1 MGSRHETRTN
11 MVCDISIEYPV
22 IAAFVKHAHPKCFTT
37 LWMVD
42 TKAMHLLP
50 PPCASFM
57 SFFLFFTSFLYLAVS
72 EYISRCG
79 CYVLL
84 LVFLAC
90 FQMGFYF
97 ATTGSIFEI
106 GLCENS
112 INQSIFSPVRD
123 TEDGAVTKAFLHS
136 LLNQSISLRI

>member
-1 MGSRHETRTN
+1 

-97 ATTGSIFEI
+97 ATTGWIFEI
-106 GLCENS
+106 GLLCENS
-112 INQSIFSPVRD
+112 
-123 TEDGAVTKAFLHS
+123 T
-136 LLNQSISLRI
+136 SISKLQSASGLCWIVRARELVLLYKWVGWIRQGGGEVDVCQ